1 MKRVATHT
9 PGALSHDFGGHTLH
23 TKPIS
28 VIERCKAPTPYTDDT
43 GRTACHWPARWR
55 SVALEI
61 LSLPVPTRDEP
72 AALAGEVTP

>member
-9 PGALSHDFGGHTLH
+9 PGALSHDFGGHTSH
-23 TKPIS
+23 TA
-28 VIERCKAPTPYTDDT
+28 VERCKAPTPYTDDT

-72 AALAGEVTP
+72 AAMAGEVTP